1 MSLKARSKIYKA
13 SGERRKSKYLLI
25 PVELAT
31 DSQFPFKNDV
41 EEVSIKIDPENKRLI
56 VERGK

>member
-31 DSQFPFKNDV
+31 DSQFPFQNDV
-41 EEVSIKIDPENKRLI
+41 EEVNVRIDTEKNRLI
-56 VERGK
+56 VERK